1 MLMRRWDMRLFVLSL
16 IVLTFGWQ
24 LDLWSSGLFY
34 AESGFKLGDE
44 LPFVV
49 IYEVFGFLPYILV
62 PVLLAAALWLFW
74 RYRDG
79 RDPFKRKIFI
89 FLFVSLVVGPG
100 LLVNTVFKNNSI
112 GRARP
117 SQVVEFGGENQFTP
131 AFVYSGACETNCSF
145 VSGHA
150 SMGFYFIALGW
161 LMRSRRWFWIGLG
174 IGSLVGLTR
183 IVQGGHFLSDTVFA
197 FWSVYWVNV
206 GLGYWLGLPSPFNTK
221 PQPPSNSR

>member
-1 MLMRRWDMRLFVLSL
+1 VELLKRWDMRLFMLSML
-16 IVLTFGWQ
+16 VLTFGYQ
-24 LDLWSSGLFY
+24 LDLISSGWFY
-34 AESGFKLGDE
+34 IDGSFSLGKTP
-44 LPFVV
+44 PFVI
-49 IYEVFGFLPYILV
+49 IYEIFGFLPYVLV
-62 PVLLAAALWLFW
+62 PGLLIAALWTLWNF
-74 RYRDG
+74 RDG
-79 RDPFKRKIFI
+79 RNPFKRKIFL
-89 FLFVSLVVGPG
+89 FLFLSLLIGPG

-131 AFVYSGACETNCSF
+131 AWVYSGACATNCSF

-174 IGSLVGLTR
+174 IGSLVGVTR

-197 FWSVYWVNV
+197 FWSVYWVNLA
-206 GLGYWLGLPSPFNTK
+206 LGRWLGISSPFDALPIK
-221 PQPPSNSR
+221 E

>member
-1 MLMRRWDMRLFVLSL
+1 MIISRWDIRLFLLSL
-16 IVLTFGWQ
+16 LIFTFGWKI
-24 LDLWSSGLFY
+24 DLISSGWFY
-34 AESGFKLGDE
+34 SNGEFALGAT
-44 LPFVV
+44 LPFAA
-49 IYEVFGFLPYILV
+49 IYELFGFLPYLLV
-62 PVLLAAALWLFW
+62 PGLFAAALWMLW

-79 RDPFKRKIFI
+79 HHPFKRKIFL
-89 FLFVSLVVGPG
+89 FLFLSLLIGPG
-100 LLVNTVFKNNSI
+100 LLVNTVLKNNSI

-161 LMRSRRWFWIGLG
+161 LLRSRRWFWVGMG
-174 IGSLVGLTR
+174 IGTLVGITR

-197 FWSVYWVNV
+197 FWCVYWVNIA
-206 GLGYWLGLPSPFNTK
+206 LGYALNLRSPFTPK
-221 PQPPSNSR
+221 LASN